1 MFSALCV
8 VASIIRAY
16 FVAVFETAR
25 HIINVGGRTTQPQ
38 PQPTISN
45 CLAGCTE
52 TKRNTEMTLNTDCAG
67 SRRRKLIKTPPES
80 HMQPTVLLVVLLQP
94 QLPAGDWY
102 TGTLVHWYSCGG
114 LLHHAGIHYILYS
127 GSYPLLQQIPVYW
140 GCDYGS
146 HIYVLM
152 AKVISAGTAAQHITK
167 VSGLAAPPTISDP
180 LCSCPNRPARALL

>member
-45 CLAGCTE
+45 CQAGCTE

-67 SRRRKLIKTPPES
+67 SQRRKLIKTPPES

-102 TGTLVHWYSCGG
+102 TGGSLGYIGTLVQLWWTLAPCRYTVDLIHCCNRYQCTGG
-114 LLHHAGIHYILYS
+114 VIMDYTIHICTT
-127 GSYPLLQQIPVYW
+127 GK
-140 GCDYGS
+140 GT
-146 HIYVLM
+146 
-152 AKVISAGTAAQHITK
+152 AGTAACCT
-167 VSGLAAPPTISDP
+167 AY
-180 LCSCPNRPARALL
+180 N

>member
-45 CLAGCTE
+45 CQAGCTE
-52 TKRNTEMTLNTDCAG
+52 TKRNTEMTLNTDCAA
-67 SRRRKLIKTPPES
+67 SHSRRKLIKTPPES

-94 QLPAGDWY
+94 QLPAAGDWY
-102 TGTLVHWYSCGG
+102 TGGSLVYIGTAVVDSCTMQVYSR
-114 LLHHAGIHYILYS
+114 
-127 GSYPLLQQIPVYW
+127 SYLLLQQILVC
-140 GCDYGS
+140 GG
-146 HIYVLM
+146 
-152 AKVISAGTAAQHITK
+152 VIMDHT
-167 VSGLAAPPTISDP
+167 
-180 LCSCPNRPARALL
+180 